1 MGDSTPTPF
10 LKEGGSFLGVG
21 REGGRE
27 AGAFSLEL
35 TAVFCAIFLHSTTFF
50 LFLVHP
56 TFFSKIRK
64 SFLSS
69 CRGVGRRKAR
79 KDRKDRKDKMMAI
92 PVQIFRSTSL
102 FSNDGGGHGH
112 SLRGERAD
120 TLRRC
125 YGRSRY
131 PSSASRYSSHWRASS
146 QLPKCHGHKARAGAQ
161 PLRRHYAR

>member
-1 MGDSTPTPF
+1 MTFGRRCCVMLAGCHEACQPPSLRKGTP
-10 LKEGGSFLGVG
+10 SWFLGVG

-35 TAVFCAIFLHSTTFF
+35 TAVFCAIFF

-79 KDRKDRKDKMMAI
+79 KG
-92 PVQIFRSTSL
+92 QEGQEGQ
-102 FSNDGGGHGH
+102 NDGDPCPDFSLHIFIFKRWWRPWALSTGRACRH
-112 SLRGERAD
+112 SSPLLWEEPLSFKR
-120 TLRRC
+120 
-125 YGRSRY
+125 
-131 PSSASRYSSHWRASS
+131 
-146 QLPKCHGHKARAGAQ
+146 Q
-161 PLRRHYAR
+161 PLLFALASFFAAAQMPWT